1 MVFTLPVIETDRL
14 ILRSIEYADVEALF
28 AYFSR
33 DEVTRY
39 YDLDSFDDRDQALAL
54 IQNWKDRYERQEVVR
69 WGITLESSDLLI
81 GTCGYH
87 NLKKKH
93 LKAEIGYDLHP
104 EYWGQGFMKEAVS
117 AILTYGFK
125 QMDLNRVEALVHVDN
140 SASRQLL
147 DKSGF
152 KQEGVLREGLMKNK
166 SAVDAALY
174 SILKR
179 EYVME
184 RKWPKE
190 SLRRMYT

>member
-1 MVFTLPVIETDRL
+1 
-14 ILRSIEYADVEALF
+14 
-28 AYFSR
+28 
-33 DEVTRY
+33 
-39 YDLDSFDDRDQALAL
+39 
-54 IQNWKDRYERQEVVR
+54 
-69 WGITLESSDLLI
+69 
-81 GTCGYH
+81 
-87 NLKKKH
+87 
-93 LKAEIGYDLHP
+93 
-104 EYWGQGFMKEAVS
+104 MKEAVS
-117 AILTYGFK
+117 AILTYGFE

-184 RKWPKE
+184 RKCPKE